1 MIATFKLNGRINRH
15 YSVYWADENPHEIL
29 CKEVNT
35 PGITVWGAFTSNG
48 LIGPFFFDKTVN
60 AQNYEEMP
68 KTKLWP
74 LLRDRQDVNELL
86 FQQDGAPPHY
96 GLSV

>member
-1 MIATFKLNGRINRH
+1 ML
-15 YSVYWADENPHEIL
+15 
-29 CKEVNT
+29 
-35 PGITVWGAFTSNG
+35 GITVWGVLTSNG
-48 LIGPFFFDKTVN
+48 LIGPFFFDETVN
-60 AQNYEEMP
+60 AQNYEEML

-96 GLSV
+96 GLNIQRMAEGPLPFSMDRPLWAN